1 MVLAVSA
8 GRLGAEGRTRF
19 KRLRGGGVIYLF
31 CGAGGFV
38 KSARSSGR
46 ALRSAFHHS
55 IFLTLILLP
64 AIDLM
69 SGEVVRLRQ
78 GKADQKTVYSSDPA
92 GFARKWE
99 AEGGDYLHIVDLDAA
114 FTGELRN
121 LEAVAAIAAAIQI
134 PCELGGG
141 MRSEAAIRRAFEAGV
156 ARVIIGTRAAESLD
170 FVRDMAREFGGA
182 RIAVGIDAKNGL
194 VSVKG
199 WTEESKLSAL
209 DLARQ
214 AEDAGAGTIIYTDIA
229 TDGMLTGPNFGEME
243 TMLGALSC
251 QLIASGGVSSA
262 EDVRRLG
269 KMPGLYG
276 CIIGKAL
283 YDGAV
288 TLGEIA
294 DCRSQ
299 IAD

>member
-1 MVLAVSA
+1 V
-8 GRLGAEGRTRF
+8 
-19 KRLRGGGVIYLF
+19 
-31 CGAGGFV
+31 
-38 KSARSSGR
+38 
-46 ALRSAFHHS
+46 
-55 IFLTLILLP
+55 ILLP

-92 GFARKWE
+92 AFARKWE

-121 LEAVAAIAAAIQI
+121 LDAVAAIAAAISI

-141 MRSEAAIRRAFEAGV
+141 MRSEAAIRRAFAAGV
-156 ARVIIGTRAAESLD
+156 ARVIIGTRAAESLE
-170 FVRDMAREFGGA
+170 FVRDMAREFGGE
-182 RIAVGIDAKNGL
+182 RIAVGIDAKDGL
-194 VSVKG
+194 VAVKG
-199 WTEESKLSAL
+199 WTEQSAVPAL
-209 DLARQ
+209 DLARR

-229 TDGMLTGPNFGEME
+229 TDGMLTGPNFAEME
-243 TMLGALSC
+243 KMLAALHC
-251 QLIASGGVSSA
+251 QLIASGGVSRA
-262 EDVRRLG
+262 EDVHRLAR
-269 KMPGLYG
+269 MPGLYG

-288 TLGEIA
+288 RLREIA
-294 DCRSQ
+294 DCGSR